1 MARIP
6 QEEIDRLKRDVPVAD
21 LVRARGIELR
31 GHGENLVGL
40 CPFHDDHDPSL
51 VVTPA
56 KNLWHCMGAC
66 QTGGDVF
73 AWVMKAEGIRSFRH
87 AYELLTGGDG
97 HERTGARGEAER
109 DPEARLADLDGHD
122 RR

>member
-6 QEEIDRLKRDVPVAD
+6 QDEIDRIKCEVSLAD

-31 GHGENLVGL
+31 AHGENLIGR
-40 CPFHDDHDPSL
+40 CIWHQDDTPSL

-66 QTGGDVF
+66 QAGGDVF
-73 AWVMKAEGIRSFRH
+73 AWVQKSEGVSFRH
-87 AYELLTGGDG
+87 AYELLVSRFFVTSS
-97 HERTGARGEAER
+97 
-109 DPEARLADLDGHD
+109 LAD
-122 RR
+122 